1 MPADAP
7 APHYPMY
14 LNLSARSVVVVGEGT
29 AAERKAAAFL
39 RYGAD
44 VTVIS
49 AEATDLL
56 RQMEAD
62 GLIVLEP
69 REYRRGDLEGV
80 ALVVCAGA
88 SEHVSREVYRD
99 ADARGCPVNVGGQPE
114 LCNYLIPTSLRRG
127 PLQIAISTSGAAPSV
142 AKRLRDEIRASY
154 GEEWGTYVALLGS
167 VRALAIDRIPDP
179 AVREDVLADVAAA
192 DLLSRI
198 AAGEELDAE
207 SVLDEFAPHA
217 DRGGAGEPTEDEEQA

>member
-1 MPADAP
+1 
-7 APHYPMY
+7 MY
-14 LNLSARSVVVVGEGT
+14 LNLSGRSVVVVGDG
-29 AAERKAAAFL
+29 APAERKASAFL

-49 AEATDLL
+49 PNATDLL
-56 RQMEAD
+56 RQMEVD

-88 SEHVSREVYRD
+88 SEEVNREVYLD
-99 ADARGCPVNVGGQPE
+99 ADARGCPVNVGGTPE
-114 LCNYLIPTSLRRG
+114 FCNYLIPTSLHRG

-142 AKRLRDEIRASY
+142 ARRLRDEIKASY
-154 GEEWGTYVALLGS
+154 GEEWGTYVTLLGS
-167 VRALAIDRIPDP
+167 IRALAIDRIPDP
-179 AVREDVLADVAAA
+179 AEREDVLSDVAAS

-198 AAGEELDAE
+198 AAGEELDAQ
-207 SVLDEFAPHA
+207 SVLAEFAPQAAANDA
-217 DRGGAGEPTEDEEQA
+217 DEPTEPEEHA

>member
-1 MPADAP
+1 MF
-7 APHYPMY
+7 
-14 LNLSARSVVVVGEGT
+14 LNLSGRSVVVVGDGT
-29 AAERKAAAFL
+29 AAERKASAFL

-44 VTVIS
+44 VVVIS
-49 AEATDLL
+49 PEATDRL

-88 SEHVSREVYRD
+88 SGEVSKAVYRD
-99 ADARGCPVNVGGQPE
+99 ADARGCPVNVGGAPE

-142 AKRLRDEIRASY
+142 AKRLRDEIKASY
-154 GEEWGTYVALLGS
+154 GEEWGTYVTMLGS
-167 VRALAIDRIPDP
+167 IRALAIDRIPDP
-179 AVREDVLADVAAA
+179 AVRDDILAEVAAA

-198 AAGEELDAE
+198 AAGEELDAA
-207 SVLDEFAPHA
+207 SVLAEFAPQAVA
-217 DRGGAGEPTEDEEQA
+217 DDADEPTEPEEHA

>member
-1 MPADAP
+1 
-7 APHYPMY
+7 MY
-14 LNLSARSVVVVGEGT
+14 LNLSGRSVVVVGDGA
-29 AAERKAAAFL
+29 AAERKASAFL

-44 VTVIS
+44 VVVIS
-49 AEATDLL
+49 PEATDRL

-88 SEHVSREVYRD
+88 SDEVSKAVYRD
-99 ADARGCPVNVGGQPE
+99 ADARGCPVNVGGAPE

-142 AKRLRDEIRASY
+142 AKRLRDEIKASY
-154 GEEWGTYVALLGS
+154 GEEWGTYVTLLGAI
-167 VRALAIDRIPDP
+167 RALAIDRIPDP
-179 AVREDVLADVAAA
+179 AVRDDILADVAAS

-198 AAGEELDAE
+198 ADGEELDAAVGARRVR
-207 SVLDEFAPHA
+207 SA
-217 DRGGAGEPTEDEEQA
+217 GGRRRRRRRLSEPEEQA